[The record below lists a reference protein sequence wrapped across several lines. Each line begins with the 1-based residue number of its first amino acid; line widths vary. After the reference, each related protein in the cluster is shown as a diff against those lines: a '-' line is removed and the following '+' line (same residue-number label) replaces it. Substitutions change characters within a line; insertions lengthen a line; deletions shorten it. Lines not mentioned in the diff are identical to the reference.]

1 MLKHRKLLLGLLF
14 ASCFTGLLY
23 WLVRDH
29 TLVLLDPV
37 GLIAIAERDLLV
49 RAVLLMCIV
58 VVPVI
63 ILAIFIAWHY
73 REQNTTA
80 KYTPEWEHSK
90 MEELIWWSIPLE
102 IVLVLGALTWSST
115 HALDPE
121 VPIPST
127 EPPLIVEVVAL
138 PWKWLFIYPEE
149 GIASVNE
156 LTIPIDRPITF
167 RITADAPMNS
177 FWIPALSGQM
187 YAMTGMATIL
197 NVITYSTGTYHG
209 RSANYSGDGFAHMT
223 FEVHAVTADDF
234 ATWVRHTQTASS
246 TLTTYT
252 YARLARPSEHEPVQ
266 YFGNVEIMFSD
277 IIERAMGTVRSES
290 SVHHGHMTLPPP
302 SATVGST
309 SSTY

>member
-1 MLKHRKLLLGLLF
+1 MLKHRKLVLGLLF

-29 TLVLLDPV
+29 SLVLLDPV

-58 VVPVI
+58 VIPVMT
-63 ILAIFIAWHY
+63 LAIFIAWHY
-73 REQNTTA
+73 REQNTNA
-80 KYTPEWEHSK
+80 KYTPDWEHSK

-115 HALDPE
+115 HALNPE
-121 VPIPST
+121 TPIASN
-127 EPPLIVEVVAL
+127 EPPLTVEVVAL

-149 GIASVNE
+149 QVASVNE
-156 LTIPIDRPITF
+156 LAIPIDRPISF
-167 RITADAPMNS
+167 HITAEAPMNS

-197 NVITYSTGTYHG
+197 NVITYSTGTYQG
-209 RSANYSGDGFAHMT
+209 RSANYSGEGFAHMT
-223 FEVHAVTADDF
+223 FDVHALTAEDF
-234 ATWVRHTQTASS
+234 ADWVSHARTATS
-246 TLTTYT
+246 TLDTETYT
-252 YARLARPSEHEPVQ
+252 ALAQPSERGPVQ
-266 YFGNVEIMFSD
+266 YFSNVTILFSD
-277 IIERAMGTVRSES
+277 IVEHSMSMTHQES
-290 SVHHGHMTLPPP
+290 SMHHDHMTLPPS

-309 SSTY
+309 SAAH